1 MCNRGGFFFPFSK
14 DLLKM
19 DFEPYVRTWALGNTC
34 EEVSLNNDCLLIDIT
49 THKPKSYRPYG
60 TDNMLFSSFPH
71 PPEIKYLEGNLKV
84 VNVKIT
90 II

>member
-1 MCNRGGFFFPFSK
+1 MNFFFPFSK

-34 EEVSLNNDCLLIDIT
+34 EEVSLKNDCLLIDIT
-49 THKPKSYRPYG
+49 TYKAKCYRPYG
-60 TDNMLFSSFPH
+60 TDNMLFSLPH
-71 PPEIKYLEGNLKV
+71 PPGIKYLGVNLKV